1 MVDRAGLAVALML
14 VASPCL
20 AAYSGLT
27 IIPTADVLPS
37 GHVCVDYQAFAPTHL
52 GAGVKAA
59 YLNTQ
64 TGVGNRAEVGLDFDF
79 TQDADTGALANA
91 KLSLRPVDSG
101 LGLAAGVHN
110 AGDNLRPFSYL
121 AATKPIGE
129 RLRLHLGA
137 QRTPNRE
144 NQGFAGL
151 EYSVTERVWLW
162 GEYLA
167 GDENA
172 SALTLYYQ
180 CSEHWGIA
188 VGLQYPNDDEADTMI
203 VFDIGCVRPTEWLVK
218 ETGSAHP

>member
-1 MVDRAGLAVALML
+1 MLRCPCLAAVFVLAT
-14 VASPCL
+14 SPCL

-27 IIPTADVLPS
+27 IIPTADVLPT
-37 GHVCVDYQAFAPTHL
+37 GHVCVDYQTYARTRL
-52 GAGVKAA
+52 GAGADAA

-64 TGVGNRAEVGLDFDF
+64 TGVGDRAEMGIDLDF
-79 TQDADTGALANA
+79 TQDAETGALANG
-91 KLSLRPVDSG
+91 KVSLRPVESG
-101 LGLAAGVHN
+101 LGIAVGVYN

-121 AATKPIGE
+121 AATRPVGE

-137 QRTPNRE
+137 QRTPERD

-151 EYSVTERVWLW
+151 EYGLTERVWLW

-172 SALTLYYQ
+172 SAVTIYYQ

-188 VGLQYPNDDEADTMI
+188 LSLQRPNGRDSDDMI
-203 VFDIGCVRPTEWLVK
+203 VVDIGCVRPVEWLFK
-218 ETGSAHP
+218 E